1 MGFIMTNSNEQAAAK
16 VIGARIKRLRRDR
29 ELTLEDLANK
39 AGTCKSV
46 ICSIEKGRQNRPSY
60 NMLQRLAAALGTTT
74 QFIGEGTY
82 CLTREEWQDIQFHK
96 NYMSLGVDDKE
107 KVQQLVKLWAKK

>member
-1 MGFIMTNSNEQAAAK
+1 MTNSDAQAAAK
-16 VIGARIKRLRRDR
+16 AIGARIKRLRRDR
-29 ELTLEDLANK
+29 EFTLEDLADK
-39 AGTCKSV
+39 VGTCKSV
-46 ICSIEKGRQNRPSY
+46 ICTIEKGRQSRPSY
-60 NMLQRLAAALGTTT
+60 SMLQRIAAALDTST

-107 KVQQLVKLWAKK
+107 KIQQLVKLWAKK